1 MLMTQFSMHALELEF
16 IDTRVLVPA
25 RHLAF
30 TTPLVGEF
38 QNPMDLHVQIL
49 KFEACGF

>member
-1 MLMTQFSMHALELEF
+1 MHALELGV
-16 IDTRVLVPA
+16 IDTCVLVPA

-38 QNPMDLHVQIL
+38 WLPWTCM
-49 KFEACGF
+49 FRS